1 MESKCKQCIPTKK
14 YTLAKKRVLWDYQ
27 RFDKIHAKKKN
38 ILRNH
43 SCAIFWGAVF
53 YIILLSHTLKMLE
66 LYFKNDVT
74 KSLDNST
81 YHVSKKNYSLK
92 IIFNKSNNIT

>member
-1 MESKCKQCIPTKK
+1 M
-14 YTLAKKRVLWDYQ
+14 R
-27 RFDKIHAKKKN
+27 KKN

-53 YIILLSHTLKMLE
+53 YIILLSHTCIE
-66 LYFKNDVT
+66 NFKNDVT

-81 YHVSKKNYSLK
+81 YHVSKKNYS
-92 IIFNKSNNIT
+92 